1 MQQLEQRFYDRNEIA
16 VVTGANLSDDKHFK
30 RNVESALSKWG
41 YGSDWLRNGV
51 IITHVP
57 TTKEERLREILIRQF
72 HVDIQVDMYSFA
84 CFVTAFSDV
93 PGFLCMP
100 WKVREE
106 EYHKY
111 SGRFVTSRTLSNWC
125 RKLIEQGIMC
135 KGSEGSYWK
144 TYIDDNGIK
153 KRVMVEQKEALEY
166 FNRRSELLEELTWQ
180 LLKQN
185 KIMSYDDARRV
196 AWQNVYPYMWEE
208 FHCCYYSCKTFHF
221 TAWTEQGN
229 LAEVYELT
237 REISRKEDGRG

>member
-1 MQQLEQRFYDRNEIA
+1 MIDEKDN
-16 VVTGANLSDDKHFK
+16 
-30 RNVESALSKWG
+30 
-41 YGSDWLRNGV
+41 
-51 IITHVP
+51 
-57 TTKEERLREILIRQF
+57 
-72 HVDIQVDMYSFA
+72 
-84 CFVTAFSDV
+84 
-93 PGFLCMP
+93 
-100 WKVREE
+100 
-106 EYHKY
+106 
-111 SGRFVTSRTLSNWC
+111 
-125 RKLIEQGIMC
+125 KL
-135 KGSEGSYWK
+135 

-153 KRVMVEQKEALEY
+153 KRVMVEQKEAQDY